1 MLYANI
7 TTRKEY
13 KEFLKAVDAAE
24 TWDAFEPEEY
34 RSACEFVGLDF
45 DRYTDPDEL
54 FRDLKK
60 MANVDDFIDEFF
72 KSVDDDFNH
81 ASWACS
87 QLTEYHAPATN
98 FKVGEVELFKKLEK
112 DPASVRKEISRYLLS
127 KQEISE
133 KKLWFAVMKDRE
145 DTDHGYGS
153 HDLEEAEEMC
163 REMKEDNPDAYIAVI
178 DPKDDFCVEE
188 IEVECEAKY
197 RVKDEFVYNWTNED
211 VDELI
216 VTKKEIEDL
225 AKGWAVSVEELMEQ
239 VEEV

>member
-7 TTRKEY
+7 STRKEY

-24 TWDAFEPEEY
+24 TWNAFEPEEY

-45 DRYTDPDEL
+45 DRYDDPNEL
-54 FRDLKK
+54 YKDLVK
-60 MANVDDFIDEFF
+60 MANVDDFINEFE
-72 KSVDDDFNH
+72 KSVEDDFNH

-87 QLTEYHAPATN
+87 CLDEYYAPATN
-98 FKVGEVELFKKLEK
+98 FEVSEAELFKKLEK

-127 KQEISE
+127 KRGISE
-133 KKLWFAVMKDRE
+133 KKLWYAVMKDRE
-145 DTDHGYGS
+145 DIDHGYGS

-163 REMKEDNPDAYIAVI
+163 RAMKEDNPDAYIAVI
-178 DPKDDFCVEE
+178 DPKGDFCVEE

-197 RVKDEFVYNWTNED
+197 RVKDEFVYSWTNED
-211 VDELI
+211 VDELV
-216 VTKKEIEDL
+216 VTLKEIEDL